1 MSSATYDEKNIE
13 QFEAVTRQLNEALRR
28 IERDSSLSASA
39 SSLARL
45 SGIHRNTIYNRKWPQ
60 DKLNEIKQKRAQ
72 QKEEDAI
79 SKTIKKTPGE
89 LLELSRLE
97 VIYWFTQLQ
106 DARNS
111 NTSLSKSLKTTE
123 ASRDFYMKS
132 SRNHLETIN
141 KQTYEIN
148 KLRDALALQEEELSL
163 LKLNLSQS
171 Q

>member
-1 MSSATYDEKNIE
+1 MSSATYDEKNNE

-72 QKEEDAI
+72 QEEYNAI
-79 SKTIKKTPGE
+79 SKAEKKTPEE

-111 NTSLSKSLKTTE
+111 NSSLSMSLKTTE
-123 ASRDFYMKS
+123 SSRDFYMKL
-132 SRNHLETIN
+132 SRDRLETIN

-163 LKLNLSQS
+163 LKRNLSQA

>member
-72 QKEEDAI
+72 QKEEDAT

-163 LKLNLSQS
+163 LKRNLSPTQ
-171 Q
+171 

>member
-1 MSSATYDEKNIE
+1 MSSATYDKKNIE
-13 QFEAVTRQLNEALRR
+13 QFEAVTQQLKEALSR

-60 DKLNEIKQKRAQ
+60 IKLNEIKQKRAQ
-72 QKEEDAI
+72 QKEDDAI
-79 SKTIKKTPGE
+79 SKAAQKTPEE

-111 NTSLSKSLKTTE
+111 NSSLSKSLKTTE
-123 ASRDFYMKS
+123 LSRDFYMKS
-132 SRNHLETIN
+132 SREHLKTIN

-148 KLRDALALQEEELSL
+148 KLRDALALQEDVLSL
-163 LKLNLSQS
+163 LKLNLSPDQ
-171 Q
+171 

>member
-1 MSSATYDEKNIE
+1 MSSATYDEKNIA
-13 QFEAVTRQLNEALRR
+13 QFEAVTRQLNEALRQ

-72 QKEEDAI
+72 QKEDDAT
-79 SKTIKKTPGE
+79 SKTAKKTPGE